1 MGLAEEGLGIE
12 VVRGRQRSQLLCC
25 LLVLIAKQGFSNSSE
40 HNKAIAWGSW
50 ESVAS
55 RLRSQRF

>member
-1 MGLAEEGLGIE
+1 MGLAEEGLGIK
-12 VVRGRQRSQLLCC
+12 VAHGRQSSQLLCC

-40 HNKAIAWGSW
+40 HKAIAWGSW

-55 RLRSQRF
+55 RLHSRRF